1 MDCSISI
8 FRSRSLAG
16 SSAHPEQGRAESNNG
31 GKVDHDEQSRMIV
44 EMFRDL
50 AVFGDQI
57 VPTAE
62 KFMIYICQ
70 PLEVHFRLSPD
81 SCIRDWKI

>member
-1 MDCSISI
+1 M
-8 FRSRSLAG
+8 
-16 SSAHPEQGRAESNNG
+16 
-31 GKVDHDEQSRMIV
+31 DHDEQSRMIV

-62 KFMIYICQ
+62 TFMIYICQ

-81 SCIRDWKI
+81 PCIRDWKI